1 MFRIAGNNCTHKT
14 ITLFM
19 AELRG
24 SWYVDF
30 FLTASDPVKLIF
42 SLRKPHKQN
51 KHTDKIIPERFG
63 FLLDYRNLKGK
74 EKKGERWEGDGV
86 IQ

>member
-51 KHTDKIIPERFG
+51 KHTDKIIRFG